1 MKYFTASQA
10 YQISTKVSAHTKR
23 RFSKRLKQIVKAG
36 HSHATF
42 TISEYQNNYM
52 VIIDWLTSLGFECE
66 IKNNICYIKWEEISN
81 E

>member
-10 YQISTKVSAHTKR
+10 RQLSTKVSAHTKR
-23 RFSKRLKQIVKAG
+23 FFSKRLKQVAKSG
-36 HSHATF
+36 HSNATF
-42 TISEYQNNYM
+42 EISEYQNNYM
-52 VIIDWLTSLGFECE
+52 AIIDWLTSLGFECK